1 MATAYQHTY
10 TDTGGRV
17 LGVMIHGAIRNI
29 TVSVK
34 MGVRGISWVWE
45 RRGRDQKALSECF
58 SLTKQ
63 VKLITTVHLLS
74 TYSVLD
80 PAAFL
85 YAPINFCFTPGDRY
99 IIIPVLQIGK
109 LSHGA
114 LSHRT
119 LT

>member
-45 RRGRDQKALSECF
+45 RRGRDQKVLSECF
-58 SLTKQ
+58 SLTK
-63 VKLITTVHLLS
+63 
-74 TYSVLD
+74 
-80 PAAFL
+80 
-85 YAPINFCFTPGDRY
+85 
-99 IIIPVLQIGK
+99 
-109 LSHGA
+109 
-114 LSHRT
+114 
-119 LT
+119 